1 MTKLNKQTKLWF
13 WLLLLAAGLSALFML
28 SAFQMFTGEHTK
40 LIIQRL
46 TGLNEDQSYMA
57 NAIARK
63 AAHVMIFGLL
73 ALLLYKVFRQPKLWY
88 AWLCTVLLAVLDE
101 WHQTFVPGRSP
112 SVRDIVLDSAAALII
127 LTGTVLWRRR

>member
-1 MTKLNKQTKLWF
+1 MKLWF

-28 SAFQMFTGEHTK
+28 TAFQTFTGEHTK

-46 TGLNEDQSYMA
+46 TGLNEDQSYMV

-73 ALLLYKVFRQPKLWY
+73 ALLFYRVFRRPTLWY

-127 LTGTVLWRRR
+127 LTGTVLWRRK